1 MIHHLDN
8 GINPA
13 TAITVTLHNHDI
25 PLPPGR
31 VIDLIDPIKPRIQQL
46 PRIHD
51 IIQPGV
57 DCDIG
62 WEVDDFDVDLL
73 EVGAGSGVGVL
84 DVEGVGDVGVEDFGQ
99 GLFVLAENV
108 QQLVRVD

>member
-1 MIHHLDN
+1 MIH
-8 GINPA
+8 NPNNRIYPP

-73 EVGAGSGVGVL
+73 EVGTGDGVGVL

-108 QQLVRVD
+108 KVAVGVD